1 MNASTEG
8 LADEASVDDPSADP
22 SMPPTPQTA
31 QGPGPLPPPWDRIF
45 SLGTR
50 IFVWALIFG
59 ILYVLRPFFL
69 LVFLTFVFAY
79 ILEHGV
85 QGLAHRIANRPARVV
100 LVALVFL
107 GTLITLGVA
116 LAPAFQQQARKLA
129 AEYPQYLAKI
139 DTELDRTR
147 EQYTVAGN
155 VLPEDLKAIDLIEH
169 LLGFVSTDDVSPE
182 PKRPDETGDMV
193 KFDPDQAGPPVP
205 YPLVSPQFTELRQQK
220 SRESMSDAV
229 DLLKEIAS
237 PILGVGSAFLLSLLF
252 SFLIVLDLP
261 KLSRSVVGL
270 ANTKV
275 GFIYTEAADNIRD
288 FGRMLGRALEAQLL
302 IALCNTA
309 LTALGLWFLG
319 LHANLVFISTIVF
332 FCSFIPVAGVFLSS
346 APICLEALSQ
356 EGFGL
361 MLAAV
366 AMILIVHFIEAY
378 FLNPKIFGHKLH
390 MNAVLVLIVLTIAGK
405 LVGVWGLILGL
416 PIVNYLFGHAI
427 RYRESRQAEV
437 AQEAEPA

>member
-1 MNASTEG
+1 MA
-8 LADEASVDDPSADP
+8 
-22 SMPPTPQTA
+22 PTPQTA
-31 QGPGPLPPPWDRIF
+31 QGTGPLPPPWDRIF

-50 IFVWALIFG
+50 IFVWALIFA

-85 QGLAHRIANRPARVV
+85 QGLVHRIANRPARVV

-147 EQYTVAGN
+147 QQYTVARD
-155 VLPEDLKAIDLIEH
+155 VLPDDLKAIDLIEH
-169 LLGFVSTDDVSPE
+169 LLGFVSTDERANDGKRTDE
-182 PKRPDETGDMV
+182 PGDMV
-193 KFDPDQAGPPVP
+193 SFDPDQTGPPVP
-205 YPLVSPQFTELRQQK
+205 YPLVSPQVTELRQQK

-261 KLSRSVVGL
+261 KLSRSVQGL
-270 ANTKV
+270 AN
-275 GFIYTEAADNIRD
+275 
-288 FGRMLGRALEAQLL
+288 
-302 IALCNTA
+302 
-309 LTALGLWFLG
+309 
-319 LHANLVFISTIVF
+319 
-332 FCSFIPVAGVFLSS
+332 
-346 APICLEALSQ
+346 
-356 EGFGL
+356 
-361 MLAAV
+361 
-366 AMILIVHFIEAY
+366 
-378 FLNPKIFGHKLH
+378 
-390 MNAVLVLIVLTIAGK
+390 
-405 LVGVWGLILGL
+405 
-416 PIVNYLFGHAI
+416 
-427 RYRESRQAEV
+427 
-437 AQEAEPA
+437 

>member
-1 MNASTEG
+1 
-8 LADEASVDDPSADP
+8 
-22 SMPPTPQTA
+22 
-31 QGPGPLPPPWDRIF
+31 
-45 SLGTR
+45 
-50 IFVWALIFG
+50 
-59 ILYVLRPFFL
+59 
-69 LVFLTFVFAY
+69 
-79 ILEHGV
+79 
-85 QGLAHRIANRPARVV
+85 
-100 LVALVFL
+100 
-107 GTLITLGVA
+107 
-116 LAPAFQQQARKLA
+116 
-129 AEYPQYLAKI
+129 
-139 DTELDRTR
+139 
-147 EQYTVAGN
+147 
-155 VLPEDLKAIDLIEH
+155 
-169 LLGFVSTDDVSPE
+169 
-182 PKRPDETGDMV
+182 
-193 KFDPDQAGPPVP
+193 
-205 YPLVSPQFTELRQQK
+205 
-220 SRESMSDAV
+220 
-229 DLLKEIAS
+229 
-237 PILGVGSAFLLSLLF
+237 
-252 SFLIVLDLP
+252 
-261 KLSRSVVGL
+261 
-270 ANTKV
+270 NTKV

-319 LHANLVFISTIVF
+319 LTANLVFISTIVF

-427 RYRESRQAEV
+427 RYRESRQQALQQPEST
-437 AQEAEPA
+437 